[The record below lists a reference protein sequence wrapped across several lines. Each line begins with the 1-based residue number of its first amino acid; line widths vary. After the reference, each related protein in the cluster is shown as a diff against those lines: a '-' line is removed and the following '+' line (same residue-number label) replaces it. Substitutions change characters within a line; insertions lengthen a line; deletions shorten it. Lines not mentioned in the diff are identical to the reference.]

1 MSNQNLDDRLEE
13 TIKKK
18 NSVLQR
24 DLGSLCWG
32 HVTSSVFLVQLQYS
46 PACKKGERE
55 KQKRKKKLFKPLA
68 RCFYLDLKF
77 WHCLLEVLFMTFVHM
92 KCLVP
97 VPCRVSS
104 KDHD

>member
-18 NSVLQR
+18 KSVLQR
-24 DLGSLCWG
+24 DLGSFCWG

-55 KQKRKKKLFKPLA
+55 
-68 RCFYLDLKF
+68 
-77 WHCLLEVLFMTFVHM
+77 E
-92 KCLVP
+92 
-97 VPCRVSS
+97 
-104 KDHD
+104 

>member
-18 NSVLQR
+18 KICAAK
-24 DLGSLCWG
+24 GSLCWG

-55 KQKRKKKLFKPLA
+55 
-68 RCFYLDLKF
+68 
-77 WHCLLEVLFMTFVHM
+77 E
-92 KCLVP
+92 
-97 VPCRVSS
+97 
-104 KDHD
+104 